1 MNDGCGERR
10 IALGAYAIGALD
22 PAERDQVEDHLA
34 RCAGCREELAA
45 LVEMTPVLGRLSAAE
60 AAAARPPL
68 AAGSRGSVVERTLAE
83 LARHRRNARRR
94 WQAAMAGGVAAV
106 AALGVAVAVLVVTRP
121 AAAPVEVAA
130 AHLSGSD
137 AGTGVSASAQLYT
150 EFLGNLDPPRRLRG
164 QARGPV
170 RAGGDRQGRLGAGGG
185 DLARRL
191 HRRCRPQR
199 FDRDRRE
206 PDHLAESRDHLG
218 LRPGRSAGLSPP
230 RRERDRGAPAEPLG
244 RDELDLASH
253 PRRRSRVGGG
263 SHRPPATASCRRSS
277 RARNPPAGWGRSRSL
292 RGCW

>member
-137 AGTGVSASAQLYT
+137 AGTGVSASAQFYT
-150 EFLGNLDPPRRLRG
+150 ESWGTWIHLDVSGVKP
-164 QARGPV
+164 
-170 RAGGDRQGRLGAGGG
+170 GDQCELVAI
-185 DLARRL
+185 
-191 HRRCRPQR
+191 
-199 FDRDRRE
+199 
-206 PDHLAESRDHLG
+206 
-218 LRPGRSAGLSPP
+218 
-230 RRERDRGAPAEPLG
+230 G
-244 RDELDLASH
+244 RDGSEQVAGTW
-253 PRRRSRVGGG
+253 RVGYTGG
-263 SHRPPATASCRRSS
+263 VDLNGSTGIDASQIT
-277 RARNPPAGWGRSRSL
+277 SL
-292 RGCW
+292 RVVTTSGSDLVDLQA